1 MKTKIKLTE
10 EKAAFIFI
18 APALVLL
25 TLFMIYPV
33 IYNIITSFT
42 NFSLKNLNNSQFIG
56 LENYKNLFQDSNFYM
71 ALKNTV
77 IFTAGRFSFKEG
89 IFFIGVV
96 PLQVLISFM
105 LALLIQKNT
114 RGVSIFRASYYIP
127 VITSMVV
134 VATVFKLLFS
144 SQTGLVNSILEA
156 MNLPRQPF
164 LTSTRQAMPI
174 LVLMNVWKWVGF
186 SMLIFLSGLNTIPE
200 QLYESAQIDGAGSW
214 RRLISITIPA
224 VSQVTLFVVIS
235 NTINAFKIF
244 TSVYVMTDGGPEDST
259 LVMAFYIFQ
268 RAFRYYNFSYAS
280 SLAVVLLIFVI
291 IFTLVQFKM
300 LKRDSLY

>member
-1 MKTKIKLTE
+1 
-10 EKAAFIFI
+10 
-18 APALVLL
+18 
-25 TLFMIYPV
+25 
-33 IYNIITSFT
+33 
-42 NFSLKNLNNSQFIG
+42 
-56 LENYKNLFQDSNFYM
+56 M